1 MAGTRAWMLALL
13 WLLRTPL
20 WAQQVYAWKY
30 DRQGD
35 SIVLADSI
43 IWVSSFHPE
52 GQNLDARLVDS
63 SRVILIS
70 DVLHRGELDIYLVDF
85 LKGELHMITAT
96 KDDERLPWM
105 DATHPYI
112 FAVREVGERSYLWY
126 YPKSGTSMGNVL
138 YEEEGGSIANYI
150 PVGESELFIMRRTNV
165 HSLNT
170 FDASSTSL
178 ILYDAEDKKKRRILR
193 NISPSLAWM
202 DSALYFI
209 HYKTDEIVQLRSYR
223 LEERHPSVLT
233 SLPRHCNHLTALDSA
248 AFLLADTSQLY
259 IVLRDTGSSEW
270 KIITGPKFSEMGW
283 KRLLYLDA
291 GYGWVVLTVEK
302 AP

>member
-1 MAGTRAWMLALL
+1 MAGTRVWMVALL
-13 WLLRTPL
+13 WLVDVPL

-30 DRQGD
+30 ERQGD
-35 SIVLADSI
+35 SVVLADSI
-43 IWVSSFHPE
+43 IWVSSFHPA

-70 DVLHRGELDIYLVDF
+70 DVLHRGKLDIYLVDF
-85 LKGELHMITAT
+85 LRGELRMLTAT

-112 FAVREVGERSYLWY
+112 LAVRKNGERAYLWY

-138 YEEEGGSIANYI
+138 YEEGRGGIANYI
-150 PVGESELFIMRRTNV
+150 PVGESELFIVRRTNV

-178 ILYDAEDKKKRRILR
+178 ILYNTEAKKKRRILR

-209 HYKTDEIVQLRSYR
+209 HYKTDEIVLLRSYR
-223 LEERHPSVLT
+223 LEERHPGVLT
-233 SLPRHCNHLTALDSA
+233 SLPQHCTHLTALDSA

-259 IVLRDTGSSEW
+259 IVLRDTGSSAW
-270 KIITGPKFSEMGW
+270 KTVSGPKFSEMGW

-291 GYGWVVLTVEK
+291 KYGWVILTVEK
-302 AP
+302 SP

>member
-1 MAGTRAWMLALL
+1 MAGTRVWMVALL
-13 WLLRTPL
+13 WLVDVPL

-30 DRQGD
+30 ERQGD

-43 IWVSSFHPE
+43 MWVSSFHPE
-52 GQNLDARLVDS
+52 GQNLDARIVDS

-70 DVLHRGELDIYLVDF
+70 DVLHRGKLDIYLVDF
-85 LKGELHMITAT
+85 LRGELRMLTAT

-112 FAVREVGERSYLWY
+112 LAVRTNGERAYLWY

-138 YEEEGGSIANYI
+138 YEEEKGSIADYM
-150 PVGESELFIMRRTNV
+150 PVGKAELFIVRRTNV

-178 ILYDAEDKKKRRILR
+178 ILYNTEAKKKRRILR

-202 DSALYFI
+202 DSVLYFI

-223 LEERHPSVLT
+223 LEERHPRVLT
-233 SLPRHCNHLTALDSA
+233 SLPQHCTHLTALDSA

-259 IVLRDTGSSEW
+259 IVLRDTGSSAW
-270 KIITGPKFSEMGW
+270 KTVSGPKFSEMGW

-291 GYGWVVLTVEK
+291 KYGWVILTVEK
-302 AP
+302 SP